1 MTTAA
6 ARALRAYR
14 PRRVDVLIAL
24 AGAGGGLLLWAF
36 GLTNEPLLARG
47 PRWLVL
53 LPLAAMC
60 LAALGRRTAQPYA
73 LGLAI
78 LAEAADVLVG
88 SLLVTLVLFTDV
100 LYAAVLYG
108 SARLSRVAL
117 RGSVVFAV
125 VVPAGLL
132 AVFQRAEMLL
142 IAGVC
147 ASLVLFPAWTGVIIR
162 DHRDEAAA
170 ERLRAEQTALLAEMD
185 RVQAI
190 NAERSRM
197 ARELHDVVANHL
209 SAIAIHSTAALSFQS
224 ARSKAATGH
233 DELDGGDGA
242 GDGGNAAGDATREAL
257 GVIRENS
264 VQGLAEMR
272 RLIGL
277 LRDAEDAREPAT
289 TPSLDGL
296 GALLERARATAGGG
310 RTFALHDRRPGSS
323 GPLPTPVELAAY
335 RVIQEAV
342 TNALKHAAPGPV
354 TVELDRTDALYLK
367 ITSPLTAPASN
378 GREGSADG
386 NANDDGRGSGDG
398 GPRAPGA
405 GAGLIGMRER
415 VELLNGELAAGPT
428 TKAASKAMPE
438 ATSEEIPKATD
449 TWKGH
454 AARADHLPD
463 PGGAPVWEVRAVL
476 PVPEETAERTQQQ

>member
-6 ARALRAYR
+6 AGAPGARR
-14 PRRVDVLIAL
+14 PHRVDVLIAL
-24 AGAGGGLLLWAF
+24 AGAAGGLLLWTF

-47 PRWLVL
+47 PRWLALV
-53 LPLAAMC
+53 PLAAMC
-60 LAALGRRTAQPYA
+60 LAVLGRRTWQPYA
-73 LGLAI
+73 LVLAI
-78 LAEAADVLVG
+78 LAEAADLMTG

-117 RGSVVFAV
+117 RGSVIFAIV
-125 VVPAGLL
+125 VAAGLL
-132 AVFQRAEMLL
+132 AVFQRADMLL

-147 ASLVLFPAWTGVIIR
+147 ASLVLFPAWTGLIIR

-209 SAIAIHSTAALSFQS
+209 SAIAIHSTAALSFRDS
-224 ARSKAATGH
+224 PPDVRAKRSGPN
-233 DELDGGDGA
+233 DDGPPDGA
-242 GDGGNAAGDATREAL
+242 GGTGGTGGTGGDPTREAL

-277 LRDAEDAREPAT
+277 LRDAEGVREPVA

-296 GALLERARATAGGG
+296 EALLERARATAGSD
-310 RTFALHDRRPGSS
+310 RTFTLRDHRAPDGER
-323 GPLPTPVELAAY
+323 LPAPVELAAY

-354 TVELDRTDALYLK
+354 TVELDRADTLRLK
-367 ITSPLTAPASN
+367 VTSPLPARA
-378 GREGSADG
+378 GRDS
-386 NANDDGRGSGDG
+386 
-398 GPRAPGA
+398 PRAPGA

-415 VELLNGELAAGPT
+415 VELLHGELTAGP
-428 TKAASKAMPE
+428 A
-438 ATSEEIPKATD
+438 
-449 TWKGH
+449 
-454 AARADHLPD
+454 
-463 PGGAPVWEVRAVL
+463 PGPVAGKVWEVRAVL
-476 PVPEETAERTQQQ
+476 PATAEPADRSRHQ